1 MTEVK
6 EELKTQVVEA
16 SVDSW
21 SGLLMEEFLN
31 AKHFEGKETKFR
43 VLDSRIVSEGENAK
57 PKVSLTLEKDG
68 AKYRFDLNITNAK
81 FVRDVDLTPSG
92 LSGKDLTIKKVN
104 VMNPTTQ
111 QEVEGLRICKIE

>member
-1 MTEVK
+1 MTIVEEVSKTEVK
-6 EELKTQVVEA
+6 DV
-16 SVDSW
+16 SIDSW

-31 AKHFEGKETKFR
+31 G
-43 VLDSRIVSEGENAK
+43 DNAK

-68 AKYRFDLNITNAK
+68 SKYRFDLNVTNSK
-81 FVRDVDLTPSG
+81 FVRDVDLKPSG

>member
-68 AKYRFDLNITNAK
+68 SKYRFDLNITNAK
-81 FVRDVDLTPSG
+81 FVRDVDLSPSG
-92 LSGKDLTIKKVN
+92 LPGKDLTIKKVN

>member
-1 MTEVK
+1 MTIVEEVSKTEVK
-6 EELKTQVVEA
+6 DV
-16 SVDSW
+16 SIDSW

-68 AKYRFDLNITNAK
+68 SKYRFDLNVTNSK